1 MLIPVSLLLV
11 CLVGFFMLKQ
21 VNLFL
26 GVEKQVTLDVI
37 STEQIGKGPG
47 RRFAMAFKDKWGG
60 HFRQTFRA
68 GPFETLSALPGDKI
82 DAITDGLLWT
92 VIVRVDR
99 GDGYKKVYF

>member
-60 HFRQTFRA
+60 HFRQTFQPA
-68 GPFETLSALPGDKI
+68 LSKRSA
-82 DAITDGLLWT
+82 
-92 VIVRVDR
+92 RCR
-99 GDGYKKVYF
+99 GTRLTR